1 MVVVGRE
8 AGRKPGQC
16 GVMEAKRNKRFQAVG
31 AINWIQ
37 CCQQVNK
44 DEHFESTIGIDNMEV
59 IADLDEGSFWR
70 AVGTKSI

>member
-16 GVMEAKRNKRFQAVG
+16 GVMEAKRNKRFQEVG

-37 CCQQVNK
+37 GCQQVNK
-44 DEHFESTIGIDNMEV
+44 DEHFGSTIGIDDMEV
-59 IADLDEGSFWR
+59 IAELDKGSFWR